1 MAKSLPTEVTVSV
14 GQARR
19 YLVAYQRLAQ
29 PRTLKGK
36 AGALE
41 YIRQVN
47 CIQFDPINVVGQNP
61 HLVLQSRVRNY
72 RPALLDELLYRERS
86 LVDGFDKVMSI
97 YPREDWP
104 FFNAYR
110 AAMGQLY
117 KEASST
123 EKATRLLDWVRE
135 EIRTRGPLSALE
147 LEDDTKMDWWL
158 TGSARAVRIALD
170 ILFYSGEVVIHHR
183 VANRRYFELATRVLG
198 EPLTA
203 PADPHEDASAYREWH
218 VLRRIESMGLA
229 RPQGNGQWGGIQRSG
244 SLEPVLARLVGREA
258 IARVGVEGVPGQVF
272 YLPRSQL
279 AALQRTPPRRA
290 AAASFL
296 APLDNLL
303 WDRDLLEQLFG
314 FYYRWEVYVP
324 EAKRQYGYY
333 VLPVLYGDAFV
344 ARFDPG
350 YDRKTQTLTIKNW
363 WWQPGVPRRDEAMQT
378 ALAQCLRD
386 FMRYLGAQRTVLGA
400 PVQRERTLKA
410 IVRLAAS

>member
-258 IARVGVEGVPGQVF
+258 H
-272 YLPRSQL
+272 
-279 AALQRTPPRRA
+279 A
-290 AAASFL
+290 AA
-296 APLDNLL
+296 PGCCC
-303 WDRDLLEQLFG
+303 QL
-314 FYYRWEVYVP
+314 
-324 EAKRQYGYY
+324 
-333 VLPVLYGDAFV
+333 
-344 ARFDPG
+344 PG
-350 YDRKTQTLTIKNW
+350 AT
-363 WWQPGVPRRDEAMQT
+363 G
-378 ALAQCLRD
+378 
-386 FMRYLGAQRTVLGA
+386 
-400 PVQRERTLKA
+400 
-410 IVRLAAS
+410 